1 MRFSDDSIK
10 INNAEDNYSN
20 SLVQQENLSS
30 KELEIQEKL
39 NAINMELRNSK
50 EVIELSKKIDVN
62 NIHSLMEFGNE
73 PAVEISKFSDKILN
87 SIKVNS
93 VENSGV
99 MLKELAKVM
108 SRFDKEE
115 LEEKP
120 DGFFSKI
127 FSSGKKTVDKLL
139 SKYQTLGGEID
150 KIYSRISLYKSEI
163 DKTNKMLE
171 EMFGQNFEYYKQ
183 LEKHVIAC
191 ELVIDELEKE
201 DLPYWEKKAALGSAD
216 DNLKLQEVKYS
227 IEMLKQRVH
236 DLEMAKMVSMQAAPQ
251 IRTIQKGNYKLIG
264 KIHSAF
270 IVTIPIFK
278 NGLIQ
283 AVTLKRQKLVAE
295 SMDALDKV
303 TNELLI
309 KNAQNIKDQS
319 ISIAKLTGNPS
330 VKVETLEN
338 TWNIIMEG
346 IDETEKIEEENRR
359 LREES
364 IKKINL
370 MKVEFMKKYS

>member
-1 MRFSDDSIK
+1 MRFSDDGVK
-10 INNAEDNYSN
+10 GNNDKDVYSN
-20 SLVQQENLSS
+20 NLVKQDNSLSKDNEIEERLAAID
-30 KELEIQEKL
+30 KELRQ
-39 NAINMELRNSK
+39 SK
-50 EVIELSKKIDVN
+50 EVIDLSQKIDVT
-62 NIHSLMEFGNE
+62 NINSIMQFGNE
-73 PAVEISKFSDKILN
+73 PAVEISKFSDRILN

-99 MLKELAKVM
+99 MLKELTKVM
-108 SRFDKEE
+108 KRFDKEE

-120 DGFFSKI
+120 EGFFARV
-127 FSSGKKTVDKLL
+127 FNSGKKTVDQLL

-150 KIYSRISLYKSEI
+150 KIYSRISLYKTEI

-171 EMFGQNFEYYKQ
+171 EMFAQNFEFYKQ

-191 ELVIDELEKE
+191 NLVVEELEKE
-201 DLPYWEKKAALGSAD
+201 DLPYWENKASLGSAD
-216 DNLKLQEVKYS
+216 DNLKLQEVRYS
-227 IEMLKQRVH
+227 IEMLKQRVY

-283 AVTLKRQKLVAE
+283 AVTLKRQKAVAE

-303 TNELLI
+303 TNDLLI

-319 ISIAKLTGNPS
+319 ISIAKLSCQPS
-330 VKVETLEN
+330 IRIETLET
-338 TWNIIMEG
+338 TWNTIMEG
-346 IDETEKIEEENRR
+346 IDETERIEEENKK
-359 LREES
+359 LRKEGIE
-364 IKKINL
+364 KL
-370 MKVEFMKKYS
+370 THMKVQLIKKYS

>member
-1 MRFSDDSIK
+1 MRFSDEAVK
-10 INNAEDNYSN
+10 VNNNVYPN
-20 SLVQQENLSS
+20 SLVKQDSSLSRDH
-30 KELEIQEKL
+30 EIEERLE
-39 NAINMELRNSK
+39 AINSQLRKSK
-50 EVIELSKKIDVN
+50 EVIELSQKIDVSDIN
-62 NIHSLMEFGNE
+62 SIMKFGNE

-87 SIKVNS
+87 SMKVNS

-99 MLKELAKVM
+99 MLDELTKVM
-108 SRFDKEE
+108 KRFDKEE
-115 LEEKP
+115 LEEKSE
-120 DGFFSKI
+120 GFFARV
-127 FSSGKKTVDKLL
+127 FNSGKKTIDQLL
-139 SKYQTLGGEID
+139 SKYQTLGSEID

-171 EMFGQNFEYYKQ
+171 EMFTQNFEYYKQ

-191 ELVIDELEKE
+191 QLVIEELEKE
-201 DLPYWEKKAALGSAD
+201 DLPYWEQKAALGNAD
-216 DNLKLQEVKYS
+216 DNLKLQEVRYS
-227 IEMLKQRVH
+227 IEMLRQRVY

-251 IRTIQKGNYKLIG
+251 IRTIQKGNYKLIV

-295 SMDALDKV
+295 SMDALDRV

-319 ISIAKLTGNPS
+319 ISIAKLTGQPS
-330 VKVETLEN
+330 VKIETLET
-338 TWNIIMEG
+338 TWNTIMEG
-346 IDETEKIEEENRR
+346 IDETERIEEENRK
-359 LREES
+359 LREEG
-364 IKKINL
+364 IKKLIH